1 MIIWPASACVNK
13 RIARWRPLLI
23 LILRVPYI
31 FSDVDRYRYSWIDRR
46 FRVPTP
52 TKTVSWCLLAA
63 TAIMKDALKF
73 RSLSLSI
80 LVLPCWLINEV
91 GVELLELHFLPIS
104 RSLLIMLPVVW
115 YRWRFLVRLC
125 WHIVVPCAI
134 LILLEA
140 VTFPIIDIWN
150 HFNIG
155 RVSMLLFVLIL
166 VIRCIRIY
174 DCELTTLFKLL
185 HCPCRQQI
193 CDS

>member
-23 LILRVPYI
+23 LILRVPYS
-31 FSDVDRYRYSWIDRR
+31 FSDVDRYRCAWIDRR
-46 FRVPTP
+46 FRVSTP
-52 TKTVSWCLLAA
+52 TIAVTWCLLAA
-63 TAIMKDALKF
+63 AAIMKDALKF
-73 RSLSLSI
+73 WSLSLC
-80 LVLPCWLINEV
+80 VLIWPCWLINEV
-91 GVELLELHFLPIS
+91 CVELLELHFLPIS

-125 WHIVVPCAI
+125 WQIVVPHAI

-166 VIRCIRIY
+166 FIRCIRIY
-174 DCELTTLFKLL
+174 DCELTPLFKLL
-185 HCPCRQQI
+185 YCPFRQ
-193 CDS
+193 